1 MTLVLVEVAR
11 NISSA
16 VEKRLD
22 KCLENAIMSNNE
34 RGKYVDRKSSIGNL
48 SERAADGVS
57 GLWGTNLKTTLEWL
71 LYSPADAVIVK

>member
-1 MTLVLVEVAR
+1 MTLVHAEAAK

-34 RGKYVDRKSSIGNL
+34 TGKYVDRKSRIGNL
-48 SERAADGVS
+48 AERAADGVS
-57 GLWGTNLKTTLEWL
+57 SLWGTNLKTTLEWL